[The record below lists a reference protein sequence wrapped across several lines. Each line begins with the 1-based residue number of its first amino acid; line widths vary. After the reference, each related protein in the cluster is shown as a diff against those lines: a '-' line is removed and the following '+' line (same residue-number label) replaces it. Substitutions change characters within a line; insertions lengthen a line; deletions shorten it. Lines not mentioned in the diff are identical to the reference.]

1 MFRSLGKSKIAFVLA
16 ILFGISLFFFKGGS
30 RYSNLFNSDTVVAT
44 VSGTPISTS
53 KFNRTMQMNINKFN
67 QMLGK
72 PITGDEIRSFQI
84 HSLSLEALINDA
96 VFENEYDSIKLII
109 DESVI
114 AQKTKE
120 RIPQLYD
127 KNNKLN
133 ETYLNTFLKQQQLK
147 IEDIVQIINF
157 ETRDEFVNNA
167 LFYFL
172 WTYIGLFNI
181 NYPQYFSSKIDNYNN
196 HSRKISYI
204 EFLLEEVNI
213 ENDIQKYALNMKEEL
228 EKYYEN
234 NINQY
239 MSKENRNVEYIIFNK
254 KKYADNFVPTNF
266 EIKEYFN
273 ANKELYYQKEKRSF
287 TQFNFK
293 KLEEAKNFKS
303 KIQNF
308 INPSDILKIAEE
320 NNIRFSEFENLIADE
335 MLEEI
340 SKPLF
345 ELNQNQQSKIIETSI
360 AKHIIILQSI
370 EPERQLKFDEVKENI
385 KNTITAIELNN
396 YFTDIKNQASEK
408 ILNGKSLSEIANDFN
423 LTISLINNITQD
435 YDQYDQ
441 SEEIIIS
448 SLIPAAFGSNKDFV
462 SDVIDINNDYAYI
475 FNVKK
480 ITPSTPLDI
489 TSIQEILLNDWKKS
503 KKIETINSDVKIN
516 KDNNNFFSQL
526 LSTYQLQ
533 PKELIINNNFNEL
546 PRSFIVEVLEGE
558 KGQNIQYIDNNLVH
572 IAKIIDI
579 TIPDEKNDNISISM
593 ADDLRGSFGGEL
605 YKNKNMSTNDS
616 LINAIIQQY

>member
-44 VSGTPISTS
+44 ISGTPISTS

-84 HSLSLEALINDA
+84 HSLSLGALINDA

-109 DESVI
+109 DESVV

-133 ETYLNTFLKQQQLK
+133 ETYLNTFLKQQLLK

-167 LFYFL
+167 
-172 WTYIGLFNI
+172 LFNI

-228 EKYYEN
+228 EKHYEN

-254 KKYADNFVPTNF
+254 KKYANNFVPTNF

-287 TQFNFK
+287 IQFNFK

-308 INPSDILKIAEE
+308 INPSDILKFAEE
-320 NNIRFSEFENLIADE
+320 NNIRFNEFENLIADE

-385 KNTITAIELNN
+385 KNTITEIELNN

-408 ILNGKSLSEIANDFN
+408 ILNGKLLSEIANDFN

-462 SDVIDINNDYAYI
+462 SDVIDINNEYAYI
-475 FNVKK
+475 FNVKE

-503 KKIETINSDVKIN
+503 KKIEKINSDVKIN

-558 KGQNIQYIDNNLVH
+558 KGQNIQYIYNNLVH

-579 TIPDEKNDNISISM
+579 TIPDEKNDNISISI

-605 YKNKNMSTNDS
+605 YKNKNISTNDS

>member
-44 VSGTPISTS
+44 ISGTPISTS

-84 HSLSLEALINDA
+84 HSLSLGALINDA

-109 DESVI
+109 DESVV

-167 LFYFL
+167 LF
-172 WTYIGLFNI
+172 NI

-228 EKYYEN
+228 EKHYEN

-254 KKYADNFVPTNF
+254 KKYANNFVPTNF

-273 ANKELYYQKEKRSF
+273 VNKELYYQNEQRSF
-287 TQFNFK
+287 IQFNFK
-293 KLEEAKNFKS
+293 TLEEAKNFKS

-308 INPSDILKIAEE
+308 INPSDILKFAEE
-320 NNIRFSEFENLIADE
+320 NNIRFNEFENLIADE

-385 KNTITAIELNN
+385 KNTITEIELNN

-408 ILNGKSLSEIANDFN
+408 ILNGKLLSEIANDFN

-475 FNVKK
+475 FNVKE

-503 KKIETINSDVKIN
+503 KKIEKINSDVKIN

-558 KGQNIQYIDNNLVH
+558 KGQNIQYIYNNLVH

-605 YKNKNMSTNDS
+605 YKNKNISTNDS

>member
-72 PITGDEIRSFQI
+72 PLTGDEIRSFQI
-84 HSLSLEALINDA
+84 HSLSLGALINDA

-109 DESVI
+109 DESVV

-167 LFYFL
+167 
-172 WTYIGLFNI
+172 LFNI

-254 KKYADNFVPTNF
+254 KKYANNFVPTNF

-287 TQFNFK
+287 IQFNFK

-308 INPSDILKIAEE
+308 INPSDILKFAEE
-320 NNIRFSEFENLIADE
+320 NNIRFNEFENLIADE

-475 FNVKK
+475 FNVKE

-503 KKIETINSDVKIN
+503 KKIEKINSDVKIN

-616 LINAIIQQY
+616 LINAILQQY

>member
-44 VSGTPISTS
+44 ISGTPISTS

-84 HSLSLEALINDA
+84 HSLSLGALINDA

-109 DESVI
+109 DESVV

-167 LFYFL
+167 LF
-172 WTYIGLFNI
+172 NI
-181 NYPQYFSSKIDNYNN
+181 NYPQYFSSKINNYNN

-254 KKYADNFVPTNF
+254 KKYANNFVPTNF

-273 ANKELYYQKEKRSF
+273 ANKELYYQNEQRSF
-287 TQFNFK
+287 IQFNFK
-293 KLEEAKNFKS
+293 TLEEAKNFKS

-308 INPSDILKIAEE
+308 INPSNILKFAEE
-320 NNIRFSEFENLIADE
+320 NNIRFNEFENLIADE

-385 KNTITAIELNN
+385 KNTITGIELNN
-396 YFTDIKNQASEK
+396 YFIDIKNQASEK
-408 ILNGKSLSEIANDFN
+408 ILNGKLLSEIANDFN

-475 FNVKK
+475 FNVKE

-503 KKIETINSDVKIN
+503 KKIEKINSDVKIN

>member
-44 VSGTPISTS
+44 ISGTPISTS

-67 QMLGK
+67 QMLGRS
-72 PITGDEIRSFQI
+72 ITGDEIRSFQI
-84 HSLSLEALINDA
+84 HSLSLGTLINDA

-109 DESVI
+109 DESVV

-133 ETYLNTFLKQQQLK
+133 EIYLNTFLKQQQLK

-167 LFYFL
+167 LF
-172 WTYIGLFNI
+172 NI
-181 NYPQYFSSKIDNYNN
+181 NYPQYFSSKINNYNN

-234 NINQY
+234 NIDQY

-254 KKYADNFVPTNF
+254 KKYANNFVPTNF

-273 ANKELYYQKEKRSF
+273 ANKELYYQNEKRSF
-287 TQFNFK
+287 IQFNFK
-293 KLEEAKNFKS
+293 KLEEAKNFQS

-308 INPSDILKIAEE
+308 INPSDILKFAEE
-320 NNIRFSEFENLIADE
+320 NNIRFNEFENLIADE

-408 ILNGKSLSEIANDFN
+408 ILNGKLLSEIANDFN

-475 FNVKK
+475 FNVKE

-503 KKIETINSDVKIN
+503 KKIEKINSDVKIN

-572 IAKIIDI
+572 IVKIIDI

>member
-84 HSLSLEALINDA
+84 HSLSLGALINDA

-109 DESVI
+109 DESVV

-133 ETYLNTFLKQQQLK
+133 ETYLNTFMKQQLLK

-167 LFYFL
+167 
-172 WTYIGLFNI
+172 LFNI

-204 EFLLEEVNI
+204 EFLLEEINI

-234 NINQY
+234 NIDQY
-239 MSKENRNVEYIIFNK
+239 MSKENRNVEFIIFNK
-254 KKYADNFVPTNF
+254 KKYANNFVATNF

-287 TQFNFK
+287 IQFNFK

-308 INPSDILKIAEE
+308 IKPSDILKFAEE
-320 NNIRFSEFENLIADE
+320 NNIRFNEFENLIADE

-475 FNVKK
+475 FNVKE

-503 KKIETINSDVKIN
+503 KKIEKINSDVKIN

>member
-44 VSGTPISTS
+44 ISGTPISTS

-84 HSLSLEALINDA
+84 HSLSLGALINDA

-167 LFYFL
+167 LF
-172 WTYIGLFNI
+172 NI

-204 EFLLEEVNI
+204 EFLLEEINI

-239 MSKENRNVEYIIFNK
+239 MSKEDRNVEYIIFNK
-254 KKYADNFVPTNF
+254 KKYANNFVPTNF

-287 TQFNFK
+287 IQFNFK

-308 INPSDILKIAEE
+308 INPSDILKFAEE
-320 NNIRFSEFENLIADE
+320 NNIRFNEFENLIADE

-475 FNVKK
+475 FNVKE

-503 KKIETINSDVKIN
+503 KKIEKINSDVKIN

>member
-53 KFNRTMQMNINKFN
+53 KFNRTMQMKINKFN

-84 HSLSLEALINDA
+84 HSLSLGALINDA

-167 LFYFL
+167 
-172 WTYIGLFNI
+172 LFNI

>member
-167 LFYFL
+167 LF
-172 WTYIGLFNI
+172 NI

-254 KKYADNFVPTNF
+254 KKYANNFVPTNF

-287 TQFNFK
+287 IQFNFK

-308 INPSDILKIAEE
+308 INPSDILKFAEE

>member
-44 VSGTPISTS
+44 ISGTPISTS

-84 HSLSLEALINDA
+84 HSLSLGALINDA

-109 DESVI
+109 DESVV

-167 LFYFL
+167 
-172 WTYIGLFNI
+172 LFNI

-254 KKYADNFVPTNF
+254 KKYANNFVPTNF

-287 TQFNFK
+287 IQFNFK
-293 KLEEAKNFKS
+293 KLEEARNFKS

-308 INPSDILKIAEE
+308 INPSDILKFAEE
-320 NNIRFSEFENLIADE
+320 NNIRFNEFENLIADE

-408 ILNGKSLSEIANDFN
+408 ILNGKLLSEIANDFN

-475 FNVKK
+475 FNVKE

-503 KKIETINSDVKIN
+503 KKIEKINSDVKIN

-546 PRSFIVEVLEGE
+546 PRSFIVEILEGE

>member
-167 LFYFL
+167 LF
-172 WTYIGLFNI
+172 NI

-254 KKYADNFVPTNF
+254 KKYTNNFVPTNF

-287 TQFNFK
+287 IQFNFK

-308 INPSDILKIAEE
+308 INPSDILKFAEK
-320 NNIRFSEFENLIADE
+320 NNIRFNEFENLIADE

>member
-1 MFRSLGKSKIAFVLA
+1 
-16 ILFGISLFFFKGGS
+16 
-30 RYSNLFNSDTVVAT
+30 
-44 VSGTPISTS
+44 
-53 KFNRTMQMNINKFN
+53 
-67 QMLGK
+67 MLGK

-84 HSLSLEALINDA
+84 HSLSLGALINDA

-109 DESVI
+109 DESVV

-167 LFYFL
+167 LF
-172 WTYIGLFNI
+172 NI

-204 EFLLEEVNI
+204 EFLLEEINI

-254 KKYADNFVPTNF
+254 KKYANNFVPTNF

-273 ANKELYYQKEKRSF
+273 ANKELYYQNEQRSF
-287 TQFNFK
+287 IQFNFK
-293 KLEEAKNFKS
+293 TLEEAKNFKS

-308 INPSDILKIAEE
+308 INPSDILKFAEE
-320 NNIRFSEFENLIADE
+320 NNIRFNEFENLIADE

-408 ILNGKSLSEIANDFN
+408 ILNGKLLSEIANDFN

-475 FNVKK
+475 FNVKE

-503 KKIETINSDVKIN
+503 KKIEKINSDVKIN

>member
-1 MFRSLGKSKIAFVLA
+1 MFRSLGKSKIAIVLA
-16 ILFGISLFFFKGGS
+16 FLFGISLFFFKGGS

-44 VSGTPISTS
+44 ISGTPISTS

-84 HSLSLEALINDA
+84 HSLSLGALINDA

-109 DESVI
+109 DESVV

-133 ETYLNTFLKQQQLK
+133 EIYLNTFLKQQQLK

-167 LFYFL
+167 
-172 WTYIGLFNI
+172 LFNI

-254 KKYADNFVPTNF
+254 KKYANNFVPTNF

-273 ANKELYYQKEKRSF
+273 TNKELYYQNEQRSF
-287 TQFNFK
+287 IQFNFK

-308 INPSDILKIAEE
+308 INPSDILKFAEE
-320 NNIRFSEFENLIADE
+320 NNIRFNEFENLIADE

-385 KNTITAIELNN
+385 KNTITSIELNN

-475 FNVKK
+475 FNVKE

-503 KKIETINSDVKIN
+503 KKIEKINSDVKIN

>member
-1 MFRSLGKSKIAFVLA
+1 
-16 ILFGISLFFFKGGS
+16 
-30 RYSNLFNSDTVVAT
+30 
-44 VSGTPISTS
+44 
-53 KFNRTMQMNINKFN
+53 MNINKFN

-84 HSLSLEALINDA
+84 HSLSLGALINDA

-109 DESVI
+109 DESVV

-167 LFYFL
+167 
-172 WTYIGLFNI
+172 LFNI

-254 KKYADNFVPTNF
+254 KKYANNFVPTNF

-273 ANKELYYQKEKRSF
+273 ANKELYYQQEKRSF
-287 TQFNFK
+287 IQFNFK

-308 INPSDILKIAEE
+308 INPSDILKFAEE
-320 NNIRFSEFENLIADE
+320 NNIRFNEFENLIADE

-385 KNTITAIELNN
+385 KNTITGIELNN
-396 YFTDIKNQASEK
+396 YFIDIKNQASEK
-408 ILNGKSLSEIANDFN
+408 ILNGKLLSEIANDFN

-462 SDVIDINNDYAYI
+462 SDVIDVNNDYAYI
-475 FNVKK
+475 FNVKE

-503 KKIETINSDVKIN
+503 KKIEKINSDVKIN

>member
-84 HSLSLEALINDA
+84 HSLSLGALINDA
-96 VFENEYDSIKLII
+96 VFENEYDNIKLII
-109 DESVI
+109 DESVV

-167 LFYFL
+167 
-172 WTYIGLFNI
+172 LFNI

-254 KKYADNFVPTNF
+254 KKYANNFVPTNF
-266 EIKEYFN
+266 EIKEYFD

-287 TQFNFK
+287 IQFNFK

-308 INPSDILKIAEE
+308 INPSDILKFAEE
-320 NNIRFSEFENLIADE
+320 NNIRFNEFENLIADE

-385 KNTITAIELNN
+385 KNTITGIELNN
-396 YFTDIKNQASEK
+396 YFIDIKNQASEK

-475 FNVKK
+475 FNVKE

-503 KKIETINSDVKIN
+503 KKIEKINSDVKIH

>member
-44 VSGTPISTS
+44 ISGTPISTS

-84 HSLSLEALINDA
+84 HSLSLGALINDA

-109 DESVI
+109 DESVV

-120 RIPQLYD
+120 RMPQLYN

-167 LFYFL
+167 LF
-172 WTYIGLFNI
+172 NI

-204 EFLLEEVNI
+204 EFLLEEINI

-254 KKYADNFVPTNF
+254 KKYANNFVPTNF

-287 TQFNFK
+287 IQFNFK
-293 KLEEAKNFKS
+293 KIEEARNFKS

-308 INPSDILKIAEE
+308 INPSDILKFAEE
-320 NNIRFSEFENLIADE
+320 NNIRFNEFENLLADE

-475 FNVKK
+475 FNVKE

-503 KKIETINSDVKIN
+503 KKIEKINSDVKIN

-526 LSTYQLQ
+526 LNTYQLQ

>member
-44 VSGTPISTS
+44 ISGTPISTS

-84 HSLSLEALINDA
+84 HSLSLGALINDA

-109 DESVI
+109 DESVV

-167 LFYFL
+167 LF
-172 WTYIGLFNI
+172 NI

-228 EKYYEN
+228 EKHYEN

-254 KKYADNFVPTNF
+254 KKYANNFVPTNF

-273 ANKELYYQKEKRSF
+273 ANKELYYQNEQRSF
-287 TQFNFK
+287 IQFNFK
-293 KLEEAKNFKS
+293 TLEEAKNFKS

-308 INPSDILKIAEE
+308 INPSDILKFAEE
-320 NNIRFSEFENLIADE
+320 NNIRFNEFENLIADE

-385 KNTITAIELNN
+385 KNTITEIELNN

-475 FNVKK
+475 FNVKE

-489 TSIQEILLNDWKKS
+489 TSIQEILLNDWRKL
-503 KKIETINSDVKIN
+503 KKIEKINSDVKIN

-605 YKNKNMSTNDS
+605 YKNKKMSINDS

>member
-1 MFRSLGKSKIAFVLA
+1 
-16 ILFGISLFFFKGGS
+16 
-30 RYSNLFNSDTVVAT
+30 
-44 VSGTPISTS
+44 
-53 KFNRTMQMNINKFN
+53 
-67 QMLGK
+67 MLGK

-84 HSLSLEALINDA
+84 HSLSLGALINDA

-109 DESVI
+109 DESVV

-167 LFYFL
+167 LF
-172 WTYIGLFNI
+172 NI
-181 NYPQYFSSKIDNYNN
+181 NYPQYFSSKINNYNN

-254 KKYADNFVPTNF
+254 KKYANNFVPTNF

-273 ANKELYYQKEKRSF
+273 TNKELYYQNEQRSF
-287 TQFNFK
+287 IQFNFK
-293 KLEEAKNFKS
+293 TLEEAKNFKS

-308 INPSDILKIAEE
+308 INPSDILKFAEE
-320 NNIRFSEFENLIADE
+320 NNIRFNEFENLIADE

-408 ILNGKSLSEIANDFN
+408 ILNGKLLSEIANDFN

-475 FNVKK
+475 FNVKE

-503 KKIETINSDVKIN
+503 KKIEKINSDVKIN

-558 KGQNIQYIDNNLVH
+558 KGQNIKYIDNNLVH

>member
-72 PITGDEIRSFQI
+72 PLTGDEIRSFQI
-84 HSLSLEALINDA
+84 HSLSLGALINDA

-109 DESVI
+109 DETVV

-120 RIPQLYD
+120 RMPQLYD

-167 LFYFL
+167 LF
-172 WTYIGLFNI
+172 NI

-204 EFLLEEVNI
+204 QFLLEEVNI

-254 KKYADNFVPTNF
+254 KKYANNFVPTNF

-287 TQFNFK
+287 IQFNFK

-308 INPSDILKIAEE
+308 INPSDILKFAEE
-320 NNIRFSEFENLIADE
+320 NNIRFNEFENLIADE

-408 ILNGKSLSEIANDFN
+408 ILNGKLLSEIANDFN

-475 FNVKK
+475 FNVKE

-503 KKIETINSDVKIN
+503 KKIEKINSDVKIN

>member
-84 HSLSLEALINDA
+84 HSLSLGALINDA

-109 DESVI
+109 DESVV

-167 LFYFL
+167 LF
-172 WTYIGLFNI
+172 NI
-181 NYPQYFSSKIDNYNN
+181 NYPQYFSSKINNYNN

-254 KKYADNFVPTNF
+254 KKYANNFVPTNF

-273 ANKELYYQKEKRSF
+273 ANKELYYQQEKRSF
-287 TQFNFK
+287 IQFNFK
-293 KLEEAKNFKS
+293 TLEEAKNFKS

-308 INPSDILKIAEE
+308 INPSNILKFAEE
-320 NNIRFSEFENLIADE
+320 NNIRFNEFENLIADE

-423 LTISLINNITQD
+423 LTVNLINNITQD

-475 FNVKK
+475 FNVKE

-503 KKIETINSDVKIN
+503 KKIEKINSDVKIN

-605 YKNKNMSTNDS
+605 YKNKNISTNDS

>member
-84 HSLSLEALINDA
+84 HSLSLGALINDA

-167 LFYFL
+167 
-172 WTYIGLFNI
+172 LFNI

>member
-84 HSLSLEALINDA
+84 HSLSLGALINDA

-109 DESVI
+109 DESVV

-133 ETYLNTFLKQQQLK
+133 EAYLNTFLKQQQLK

-167 LFYFL
+167 
-172 WTYIGLFNI
+172 LFNI

-254 KKYADNFVPTNF
+254 KKYANNFVPTNF

-273 ANKELYYQKEKRSF
+273 TNKELYYQNEQRSF
-287 TQFNFK
+287 IQFNFK
-293 KLEEAKNFKS
+293 TLEEAKNFKS

-308 INPSDILKIAEE
+308 INPSDILKFAEE
-320 NNIRFSEFENLIADE
+320 NNIRFNEFENLIADE

-408 ILNGKSLSEIANDFN
+408 ILNGKLLSEIANDFN

-475 FNVKK
+475 FNVKE

-503 KKIETINSDVKIN
+503 KKIEKINSDVKIN

-579 TIPDEKNDNISISM
+579 IIPEEKNDNISISM

>member
-167 LFYFL
+167 LF
-172 WTYIGLFNI
+172 NI

-254 KKYADNFVPTNF
+254 KKYANNFVPTNF

-287 TQFNFK
+287 IQFNFK

-308 INPSDILKIAEE
+308 INPSDILKFAEE

-462 SDVIDINNDYAYI
+462 SDLIDINNDYAYI

>member
-30 RYSNLFNSDTVVAT
+30 RYSNLLNSDTVVAT
-44 VSGTPISTS
+44 ISGTPISTS

-84 HSLSLEALINDA
+84 HSLSLGALINDA

-109 DESVI
+109 DESVV

-167 LFYFL
+167 
-172 WTYIGLFNI
+172 LFNI

-254 KKYADNFVPTNF
+254 KKYANNFVPTNF

-287 TQFNFK
+287 IQFNFK

-308 INPSDILKIAEE
+308 INPSDILKFAEE
-320 NNIRFSEFENLIADE
+320 NNIRFNEFENLIADE

-475 FNVKK
+475 FNVKE

-503 KKIETINSDVKIN
+503 KKIEKINSDVKIN

>member
-44 VSGTPISTS
+44 ISGTPISTS

-84 HSLSLEALINDA
+84 HSLSLGALINDA

-109 DESVI
+109 DESVV

-133 ETYLNTFLKQQQLK
+133 ETYLNTFMKQQQLK

-167 LFYFL
+167 
-172 WTYIGLFNI
+172 LFNI

-228 EKYYEN
+228 EKHYEN

-254 KKYADNFVPTNF
+254 KKYANNFVPTNF

-273 ANKELYYQKEKRSF
+273 VNKELYYQNEQRSF
-287 TQFNFK
+287 IQFNFK
-293 KLEEAKNFKS
+293 TLEEAKNFKS

-308 INPSDILKIAEE
+308 INPSDILKFAEE
-320 NNIRFSEFENLIADE
+320 NNIRFNEFENLIADE

-385 KNTITAIELNN
+385 KNTITEIELNN

-408 ILNGKSLSEIANDFN
+408 ILNGKLLSEIANDFN

-441 SEEIIIS
+441 TEEIIIS

-475 FNVKK
+475 FNVKE

-503 KKIETINSDVKIN
+503 KKIEKINSDVKIN

-558 KGQNIQYIDNNLVH
+558 KGQNIQYIYNNLVH

>member
-1 MFRSLGKSKIAFVLA
+1 
-16 ILFGISLFFFKGGS
+16 
-30 RYSNLFNSDTVVAT
+30 
-44 VSGTPISTS
+44 
-53 KFNRTMQMNINKFN
+53 
-67 QMLGK
+67 MLGK

-84 HSLSLEALINDA
+84 HSLSLGALINDA

-109 DESVI
+109 DESVV

-120 RIPQLYD
+120 RIPKLYD

-167 LFYFL
+167 
-172 WTYIGLFNI
+172 LFNI

-254 KKYADNFVPTNF
+254 KKYANNFVPTNF

-273 ANKELYYQKEKRSF
+273 TNKELYYQNEQRSF
-287 TQFNFK
+287 IQFNFK
-293 KLEEAKNFKS
+293 TLEEAKNFKS

-308 INPSDILKIAEE
+308 INPSDILKFAEE
-320 NNIRFSEFENLIADE
+320 NNIRFNEFENLIADE

-408 ILNGKSLSEIANDFN
+408 ILNGKLLSEIANDFN

-475 FNVKK
+475 FNVKE

-503 KKIETINSDVKIN
+503 KKIEKINSDVKIN
-516 KDNNNFFSQL
+516 KNNNNFFSQL

-558 KGQNIQYIDNNLVH
+558 KGQNIQYIYNNLVH

>member
-44 VSGTPISTS
+44 ISGTPISTS

-84 HSLSLEALINDA
+84 HSLSLGALINDA

-109 DESVI
+109 DESVV

-167 LFYFL
+167 
-172 WTYIGLFNI
+172 LFNI

-234 NINQY
+234 NIDQY

-254 KKYADNFVPTNF
+254 KEYANNFVPTNF

-273 ANKELYYQKEKRSF
+273 ANKELYYQQEKRSF
-287 TQFNFK
+287 IQFNFN

-308 INPSDILKIAEE
+308 INPSDILKFAEE
-320 NNIRFSEFENLIADE
+320 NNIRFNEFENLIADE

-360 AKHIIILQSI
+360 AKHIIVLQSI

-408 ILNGKSLSEIANDFN
+408 ILNGKLLSEIANDFN

-475 FNVKK
+475 FNVKE

-503 KKIETINSDVKIN
+503 KKIEKINSDVKIN

-593 ADDLRGSFGGEL
+593 ADDLRRSFGGEL
-605 YKNKNMSTNDS
+605 YKNKNISTYDS

>member
-30 RYSNLFNSDTVVAT
+30 RYSNLFNSDTIVAT
-44 VSGTPISTS
+44 ISGTPISTS

-84 HSLSLEALINDA
+84 HSLSLGALINDA

-109 DESVI
+109 DESVV

-167 LFYFL
+167 
-172 WTYIGLFNI
+172 LFNI

-254 KKYADNFVPTNF
+254 KKYANNFVPTNF

-287 TQFNFK
+287 IQFNFK
-293 KLEEAKNFKS
+293 KLEEARNFKS

-308 INPSDILKIAEE
+308 INPSDILKFAEE
-320 NNIRFSEFENLIADE
+320 NNILFNEFENLIADE

-475 FNVKK
+475 FNVKE

-503 KKIETINSDVKIN
+503 KKIEKINSDVKIN

>member
-1 MFRSLGKSKIAFVLA
+1 
-16 ILFGISLFFFKGGS
+16 
-30 RYSNLFNSDTVVAT
+30 
-44 VSGTPISTS
+44 
-53 KFNRTMQMNINKFN
+53 
-67 QMLGK
+67 MLGK

-84 HSLSLEALINDA
+84 HSLSLGALINDA

-109 DESVI
+109 DESVV

-120 RIPQLYD
+120 RMPQLYN

-167 LFYFL
+167 
-172 WTYIGLFNI
+172 LFNI

-254 KKYADNFVPTNF
+254 KKYTNNFVPTNF

-273 ANKELYYQKEKRSF
+273 ANKELYYQEEKRSF
-287 TQFNFK
+287 IQFNFK

-308 INPSDILKIAEE
+308 INPSDILKFAEE
-320 NNIRFSEFENLIADE
+320 NNIRFNEFENLIADE

-396 YFTDIKNQASEK
+396 YFIDIKNQASEK
-408 ILNGKSLSEIANDFN
+408 ILNGKLLSEIANDFN

-533 PKELIINNNFNEL
+533 SKELIINNNFNEL

-605 YKNKNMSTNDS
+605 YKNKKMSTNDS

>member
-84 HSLSLEALINDA
+84 HSLSLGALINDA

-109 DESVI
+109 DESVV

-167 LFYFL
+167 
-172 WTYIGLFNI
+172 LFNI

-287 TQFNFK
+287 IQFNFK

-308 INPSDILKIAEE
+308 INPSDILKFAEE

>member
-53 KFNRTMQMNINKFN
+53 KFNRTMKININKFN

-109 DESVI
+109 DESVV

-167 LFYFL
+167 LF
-172 WTYIGLFNI
+172 NI

-213 ENDIQKYALNMKEEL
+213 ENDIQKYTLNMKEEL

-254 KKYADNFVPTNF
+254 KKYANNFVPTNF

-308 INPSDILKIAEE
+308 INP
-320 NNIRFSEFENLIADE
+320 
-335 MLEEI
+335 
-340 SKPLF
+340 
-345 ELNQNQQSKIIETSI
+345 
-360 AKHIIILQSI
+360 
-370 EPERQLKFDEVKENI
+370 
-385 KNTITAIELNN
+385 
-396 YFTDIKNQASEK
+396 
-408 ILNGKSLSEIANDFN
+408 
-423 LTISLINNITQD
+423 
-435 YDQYDQ
+435 
-441 SEEIIIS
+441 
-448 SLIPAAFGSNKDFV
+448 
-462 SDVIDINNDYAYI
+462 
-475 FNVKK
+475 
-480 ITPSTPLDI
+480 
-489 TSIQEILLNDWKKS
+489 
-503 KKIETINSDVKIN
+503 
-516 KDNNNFFSQL
+516 
-526 LSTYQLQ
+526 
-533 PKELIINNNFNEL
+533 
-546 PRSFIVEVLEGE
+546 
-558 KGQNIQYIDNNLVH
+558 
-572 IAKIIDI
+572 
-579 TIPDEKNDNISISM
+579 
-593 ADDLRGSFGGEL
+593 
-605 YKNKNMSTNDS
+605 
-616 LINAIIQQY
+616 

>member
-72 PITGDEIRSFQI
+72 SITGDEIRSFQI
-84 HSLSLEALINDA
+84 HSLSLGALINDA

-109 DESVI
+109 DESVV

-133 ETYLNTFLKQQQLK
+133 ETYLNTFMKQQQLK

-167 LFYFL
+167 
-172 WTYIGLFNI
+172 LFNI

-254 KKYADNFVPTNF
+254 KKYANNFVPTNF

-273 ANKELYYQKEKRSF
+273 ANKELYYQQEKRSF
-287 TQFNFK
+287 IQFNFK

-308 INPSDILKIAEE
+308 INPSDILKFAEE
-320 NNIRFSEFENLIADE
+320 NNIRFNEFENLIADE

-385 KNTITAIELNN
+385 KKTITTIELNN

-475 FNVKK
+475 FNVKE

-489 TSIQEILLNDWKKS
+489 ISIQEILLNDWKKS
-503 KKIETINSDVKIN
+503 KKIEKINSDVKIN

-579 TIPDEKNDNISISM
+579 IIPEEKNDNISISM

-605 YKNKNMSTNDS
+605 YKNKNISTNDS

>member
-84 HSLSLEALINDA
+84 HSLSLGALINDA

-109 DESVI
+109 DESVV

-167 LFYFL
+167 
-172 WTYIGLFNI
+172 LFNI

-254 KKYADNFVPTNF
+254 KKYANNFVPTNF

-287 TQFNFK
+287 IQFNFK

-308 INPSDILKIAEE
+308 INPSDILKFAEE

-475 FNVKK
+475 FNVKE

-503 KKIETINSDVKIN
+503 KKIEKINSDVKIN

>member
-1 MFRSLGKSKIAFVLA
+1 MFRNLGKSKIAFVLA

-44 VSGTPISTS
+44 ISGTPISTS

-84 HSLSLEALINDA
+84 HSLSLGALINDA

-109 DESVI
+109 DESVV

-133 ETYLNTFLKQQQLK
+133 EIYLNTFLKQQQLK

-167 LFYFL
+167 
-172 WTYIGLFNI
+172 LFNI

-254 KKYADNFVPTNF
+254 KKYANNFVPTNF

-273 ANKELYYQKEKRSF
+273 TNKELYYQNEQRSF
-287 TQFNFK
+287 IQFNFK
-293 KLEEAKNFKS
+293 TLEEAKNFKS

-308 INPSDILKIAEE
+308 INPSDILKFAEE
-320 NNIRFSEFENLIADE
+320 NNIRFNEFENLIADE

-408 ILNGKSLSEIANDFN
+408 ILNGKLLSEIANDFN

-475 FNVKK
+475 FNVKE

-503 KKIETINSDVKIN
+503 KKIEKINSDVKIN

-533 PKELIINNNFNEL
+533 PQELIINNNFNEL

>member
-44 VSGTPISTS
+44 ISGTPISTS

-84 HSLSLEALINDA
+84 HSLSLGALINDA

-109 DESVI
+109 DESVV

-167 LFYFL
+167 
-172 WTYIGLFNI
+172 LFNI

-234 NINQY
+234 NIDQY

-254 KKYADNFVPTNF
+254 KKYANNFVPTNF

-273 ANKELYYQKEKRSF
+273 ANKELYYQNEQRSF
-287 TQFNFK
+287 IQFNFK
-293 KLEEAKNFKS
+293 ILEEAKNFKS

-308 INPSDILKIAEE
+308 INPSDILKFAEE
-320 NNIRFSEFENLIADE
+320 NNIRFNEFENLIADE

-408 ILNGKSLSEIANDFN
+408 ILNGKLLSEIANDFN

-475 FNVKK
+475 FNVKE

-503 KKIETINSDVKIN
+503 KKIEKINSDVKIN

>member
-84 HSLSLEALINDA
+84 HSLSLGALINDA

-109 DESVI
+109 DESVV

-167 LFYFL
+167 
-172 WTYIGLFNI
+172 LFNI

-254 KKYADNFVPTNF
+254 KKYANNFVPTNF

-287 TQFNFK
+287 IQFNFK

-308 INPSDILKIAEE
+308 INPSDILKFAEE
-320 NNIRFSEFENLIADE
+320 NNIRFNEFENLIADE

-475 FNVKK
+475 FNVKE

-503 KKIETINSDVKIN
+503 KKIEKINSDVKIH

>member
-44 VSGTPISTS
+44 ISGTPISTS

-84 HSLSLEALINDA
+84 HSLSLGALINDA

-109 DESVI
+109 DESVV

-167 LFYFL
+167 
-172 WTYIGLFNI
+172 LFNI

-254 KKYADNFVPTNF
+254 KKYANNFVPTNF

-273 ANKELYYQKEKRSF
+273 ANKELYYQNEQRSF
-287 TQFNFK
+287 IQFNFK

-308 INPSDILKIAEE
+308 INPSDILKFAEE
-320 NNIRFSEFENLIADE
+320 NNIRFNEFENLIADE

-408 ILNGKSLSEIANDFN
+408 ILNGKLLSEIANDFN

-475 FNVKK
+475 FNVKE

-503 KKIETINSDVKIN
+503 KKIEKINSDVKIN

>member
-167 LFYFL
+167 LF
-172 WTYIGLFNI
+172 NI

-273 ANKELYYQKEKRSF
+273 ANKELYYQQEKRSF

>member
-44 VSGTPISTS
+44 ISGTPISTS

-84 HSLSLEALINDA
+84 HSLSLGALINDA

-109 DESVI
+109 DESVV

-167 LFYFL
+167 
-172 WTYIGLFNI
+172 LFNI

-254 KKYADNFVPTNF
+254 KKYANNFVPTNF

-273 ANKELYYQKEKRSF
+273 ANKELYYQNEQRSF
-287 TQFNFK
+287 IQFNFK
-293 KLEEAKNFKS
+293 TLEEAKNFKS

-308 INPSDILKIAEE
+308 INPSDILKFAEE
-320 NNIRFSEFENLIADE
+320 NNIRFNEFENLIADE

-408 ILNGKSLSEIANDFN
+408 ILNGKLLSEIANDFN

-475 FNVKK
+475 FNVKE

-503 KKIETINSDVKIN
+503 KKIEKINSDVKIN